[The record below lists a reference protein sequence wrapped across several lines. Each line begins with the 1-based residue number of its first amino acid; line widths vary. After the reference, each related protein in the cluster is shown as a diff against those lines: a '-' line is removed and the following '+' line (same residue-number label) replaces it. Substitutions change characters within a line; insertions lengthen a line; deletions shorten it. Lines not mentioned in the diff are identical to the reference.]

1 MINLSDLL
9 SIIGGLAIGVL
20 VINTV
25 FYFLTPKEIRP
36 DEFDPWDLK

>member
-1 MINLSDLL
+1 MINLDELL
-9 SIIGGLAIGVL
+9 TIIGCLAIGVL

-25 FYFLTPKEIRP
+25 FYFLTPKEMRP